1 MDLSRSW
8 HATGRWTDVAGFGRV
23 HHVSVGSGPDVVLL
37 HGFVQS
43 SWAWRLNLDAL
54 AEHHTVHALCLPGSG
69 WSDKPR
75 HAGYRLATQAE
86 RVLRWCDAVGLV
98 RAHWV
103 GNSLGGALAL
113 QVALLAPDRCDRLV
127 LVNPAGRDLGI
138 FNVALAL
145 QHAAWEPLLSVP
157 GVKLALRLGLRHVAY
172 ADLARDR
179 AFVQQF
185 LAPLDT
191 PGARHAALVVAQHY
205 GRDLRALEARLPDLA
220 HPTLVLWGEGDGI
233 VPQRTA
239 ARTAGLLQNARLE
252 HFDCSA
258 HCPMEEEPRRFNRE
272 LFRFLV
278 AGAA

>member
-1 MDLSRSW
+1 MP
-8 HATGRWTDVAGFGRV
+8 GFGRL
-23 HHVSVGSGPDVVLL
+23 HHVSLGQGPPLVLL

-43 SWAWRLNLDAL
+43 SWAWRLNLEAL
-54 AEHHTVHALCLPGSG
+54 AEHYTVHALCLPGFG

-75 HAGYRLATQAE
+75 TAGYRLATQAE
-86 RVLRWCDAVGLV
+86 RVLWLCEELGVD

-113 QVALLAPDRCDRLV
+113 QIALLAPERCKKLV
-127 LVNPAGRDLGI
+127 LVNPAGRDLGV
-138 FNVALAL
+138 FSVVLAM
-145 QHAAWEPLLSVP
+145 QHAVWEPLLHVP
-157 GVKLALRLGLRHVAY
+157 GVKFALGMGLRHVAY
-172 ADLARDR
+172 AELARDR

-191 PGARHAALVVAQHY
+191 PGARRAALVVAQHY
-205 GRDLRALEARLPDLA
+205 GRDLRALECRLPEIG
-220 HPTLVLWGEGDGI
+220 HPALVLWGEGDGI

-239 ARTAGLLQNARLE
+239 ARTAALLPNARLE

-272 LFRFLV
+272 LLAFL
-278 AGAA
+278 ASGAS